1 MAELTLSAV
10 ANVTFVDSSDC
21 CCCFGIVVED
31 VIIIGEAVKTVEGVV
46 TSSSLLLLR
55 VLKIAKDILCRHDVL
70 ELHGEK
76 ANIEDFLH
84 IYTNEMHRTNQF
96 LILWLMLEQYCSSQT
111 PLEVEFTQHLSKQ
124 YRKVS
129 PGPACGPEN
138 GWLWGTC

>member
-21 CCCFGIVVED
+21 CCCCCCCFGILVED
-31 VIIIGEAVKTVEGVV
+31 VIVIGEAVKTVEGV

-96 LILWLMLEQYCSSQT
+96 LILWLSWNNIVPLNASLERWIRPPTS
-111 PLEVEFTQHLSKQ
+111 
-124 YRKVS
+124 
-129 PGPACGPEN
+129 A
-138 GWLWGTC
+138 

>member
-21 CCCFGIVVED
+21 CCCCCCCFGILVED
-31 VIIIGEAVKTVEGVV
+31 VIVIGEAVKTVEGV

-96 LILWLMLEQYCSSQT
+96 LILRLMLEQYCSSQRLSGAVDS
-111 PLEVEFTQHLSKQ
+111 PPNVGLVSELCFSFLFEEV
-124 YRKVS
+124 
-129 PGPACGPEN
+129 
-138 GWLWGTC
+138 